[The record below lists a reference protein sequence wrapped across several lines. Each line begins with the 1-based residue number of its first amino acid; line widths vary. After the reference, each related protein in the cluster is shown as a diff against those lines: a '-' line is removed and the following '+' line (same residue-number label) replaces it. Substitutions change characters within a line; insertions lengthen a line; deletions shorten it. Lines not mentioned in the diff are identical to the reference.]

1 MFMNQDFAAQSEKTA
16 EIMRRFND
24 AFQKHDPSALP
35 DLVAEN
41 CIIENTVPAPD
52 GARHTGRDAF
62 VKLWQGIASDRS
74 GRFDVEDVIAAGERA
89 TIRWRYWRSDG
100 SSIRGVNLMR
110 VRDGLIVEAM
120 GYVKGA

>member
-1 MFMNQDFAAQSEKTA
+1 MNQDFAAQSEKTA
-16 EIMRRFND
+16 EIMRHFND

-35 DLVAEN
+35 DLVAED

-52 GARHTGRDAF
+52 GARHTGRDAC

-74 GRFDVEDVIAAGERA
+74 GRFDLEDVIAAGERA
-89 TIRWRYWRSDG
+89 TIGWRYWRSDG